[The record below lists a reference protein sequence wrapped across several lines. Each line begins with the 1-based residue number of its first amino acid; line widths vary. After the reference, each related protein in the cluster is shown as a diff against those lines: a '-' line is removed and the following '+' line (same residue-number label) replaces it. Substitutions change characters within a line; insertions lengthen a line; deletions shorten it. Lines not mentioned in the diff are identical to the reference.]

1 MRLLQLTAALGY
13 EFRDIRLLEQALTHR
28 SFGASNNERLE
39 FLGDSV
45 LNCVVSQALYQRFDK
60 LQEGDLSRWRAGIV
74 RQESLAGLAN
84 SLGLGEYLRLGDGE
98 QKSGGRQRPSI
109 LADALEAVF
118 GAVLVDAGFA
128 AASAVIAALIQP
140 AVDSIIPNESGKDAK
155 TVLQEA
161 LQARGLMLPCYELV
175 ATHGAAHEQ
184 EFQVQCSIP
193 ELNIRT
199 MGLGRSRRMAEQ
211 NAAKLAVEKLK

>member
-28 SFGASNNERLE
+28 SFSAANNERME

-74 RQESLAGLAN
+74 RQESLAGIAN
-84 SLGLGEYLRLGDGE
+84 SLALGEYLRLGDGE

-109 LADALEAVF
+109 LADALEAVL
-118 GAVLVDAGFA
+118 GAVLVDGGFA
-128 AASAVIAALIQP
+128 AASVVIAALIQP
-140 AVDSIIPNESGKDAK
+140 AVDIIVPNTSGKDAK
-155 TVLQEA
+155 TALQEA
-161 LQARGLMLPCYELV
+161 LQARGLMLPFYELV

-184 EFQVQCSIP
+184 EFEVQCLIA

-199 MGLGRSRRMAEQ
+199 TGSGRSRRMAEQ

>member
-84 SLGLGEYLRLGDGE
+84 SIGLGEYLRLGDGE

-161 LQARGLMLPCYELV
+161 LQARGLMLPCYELA

-184 EFQVQCSIP
+184 ELQVQCVVS
-193 ELNIRT
+193 ELNVRT

-211 NAAKLAVEKLK
+211 NAAKLAVEQLK